1 MIRHYVKQQSCRQ
14 SGILA
19 GGDGE
24 VFEFS
29 PPSVP
34 LRGKRFFRILWGEE
48 LAADTEGR
56 GAGSIVCKTIVHLG
70 GGFHFRGRRHFKAFY
85 GVVGSTQGEGF
96 PDRGWSLLARHFGG
110 HLYILPGAP
119 GTLIWVVPKGV
130 ASYVLVKPKRCL
142 SHPPGADSAGI

>member
-70 GGFHFRGRRHFKAFY
+70 GDFTLEGGGILRRFTGLLSQLK
-85 GVVGSTQGEGF
+85 GEGF
-96 PDRGWSLLARHFGG
+96 PERVSRFLAGSTPFCDQRE
-110 HLYILPGAP
+110 
-119 GTLIWVVPKGV
+119 
-130 ASYVLVKPKRCL
+130 
-142 SHPPGADSAGI
+142 